1 MKAITFNLLAWIMLP
16 IMDGFAKYL
25 SSDLPVL
32 QITWARYFF
41 TVAFTLPIMFFFFRK
56 NLVWTDKP
64 KLQLIRGLI
73 LLTANVCFFY
83 SISIISLAKALTLA
97 FIAPLI
103 VTAFSPIFLGEK
115 VGFRRWSAV
124 IIGFIGSMVVI
135 RPGFV
140 EINLASLAALG
151 TGVMYGFYLI
161 ITRKLSSSDN
171 PLLTLLLT
179 GVVGAIIISFVMPF
193 VWIKPTLNQWSM
205 MAAIGI
211 FACVGHLFIILS
223 LKYADASKLA
233 PFSYFEIVT
242 NIIIGYYFFSDF
254 PDKWTFLGLF
264 IIILSGIY
272 ISRRENIVK
281 RLKSVSYTHL
291 TLPTKSTV

>member
-1 MKAITFNLLAWIMLP
+1 MKAITFNLLAWVMLP

-41 TVAFTLPIMFFFFRK
+41 TVAFTFPIMFFFYRNQLK
-56 NLVWTDKP
+56 WSEKP
-64 KLQLIRGLI
+64 KLQFLRGLI
-73 LLTANVCFFY
+73 LLTANICFFY
-83 SISIISLAKALTLA
+83 SISVISLAKALTLA
-97 FIAPLI
+97 FVAPLI
-103 VTAFSPIFLGEK
+103 VTAFSPIFLSEK
-115 VGFRRWSAV
+115 VGLRRWLAV
-124 IIGFIGSMVVI
+124 IIGFIGSLVVI

-161 ITRKLSSSDN
+161 ITRKLSTSDN

-179 GVVGAIIISFVMPF
+179 GVVGAIIISIVMPF
-193 VWIKPTLNQWSM
+193 VWVKPTLNQWSM

-211 FACVGHLFIILS
+211 FACVGHLFLILS

-233 PFSYFEIVT
+233 PFSYFEIIT
-242 NIIIGYYFFSDF
+242 NIIIGYYFFNDF
-254 PDKWTFLGLF
+254 PDNWTFLGLF
-264 IIILSGIY
+264 IIVISGIY
-272 ISRRENIVK
+272 ISRRENLARKVK
-281 RLKSVSYTHL
+281 
-291 TLPTKSTV
+291 

>member
-1 MKAITFNLLAWIMLP
+1 MKAITFNLLAWVMLP

-25 SSDLPVL
+25 SADLPVL

-41 TVAFTLPIMFFFFRK
+41 TVAFTFPIMFLFFRK
-56 NLVWTDKP
+56 NLVRTDKP
-64 KLQLIRGLI
+64 KLQITRGII
-73 LLTANVCFFY
+73 LLTANICFFY
-83 SISIISLAKALTLA
+83 AISIISLAKALTLA
-97 FIAPLI
+97 FVAPLI
-103 VTAFSPIFLGEK
+103 VTTFSPIFLGEK

-124 IIGFIGSMVVI
+124 IIGFIGSLVVI

-140 EINLASLAALG
+140 EINLASIAALG

-161 ITRKLSSSDN
+161 ITRKLSTSDN

-193 VWIKPTLNQWSM
+193 VWVKPNFNQWSI
-205 MAAIGI
+205 MAAIGF
-211 FACVGHLFIILS
+211 FACLGHFFLILS

-233 PFSYFEIVT
+233 PFSYFEIIT

-254 PDKWTFLGLF
+254 PDNWTFLGLF
-264 IIILSGIY
+264 IIVLSGVY
-272 ISRRENIVK
+272 ISRREKLV
-281 RLKSVSYTHL
+281 
-291 TLPTKSTV
+291 TK

>member
-1 MKAITFNLLAWIMLP
+1 MKAITFNLLAWVMLP

-103 VTAFSPIFLGEK
+103 VTAFSPFFLGEK

-242 NIIIGYYFFSDF
+242 NILIGYYFFSDF

-281 RLKSVSYTHL
+281 RLK
-291 TLPTKSTV
+291 

>member
-1 MKAITFNLLAWIMLP
+1 MKAITFNLLAWVMLP

-41 TVAFTLPIMFFFFRK
+41 TVSFTLPIMFFFFRK

-73 LLTANVCFFY
+73 LLTANICFFY

-205 MAAIGI
+205 MAAIGV
-211 FACVGHLFIILS
+211 FACIGHLFIILS

-254 PDKWTFLGLF
+254 PDKWTFIGLF

-281 RLKSVSYTHL
+281 KLK
-291 TLPTKSTV
+291 

>member
-1 MKAITFNLLAWIMLP
+1 MKAITFNLLAWVMLP

-264 IIILSGIY
+264 IIVLSGIY
-272 ISRRENIVK
+272 ISRRENMVK
-281 RLKSVSYTHL
+281 RLK
-291 TLPTKSTV
+291 